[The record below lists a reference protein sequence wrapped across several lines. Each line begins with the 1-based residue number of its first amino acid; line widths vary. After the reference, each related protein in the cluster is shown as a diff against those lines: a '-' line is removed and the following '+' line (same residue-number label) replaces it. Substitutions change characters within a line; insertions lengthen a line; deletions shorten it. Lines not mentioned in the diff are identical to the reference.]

1 MQEKQGLY
9 RTAGGTD
16 FSHYFREVETQM
28 SNSAVTP
35 GVVESSP
42 LLRTVSTTD
51 TDFWNDSCSI
61 DELNYAIR
69 HGAVGATTNPS
80 IVLNVLK
87 KEFAAWK
94 EPLAR
99 LISDNPTWDEEQ
111 IAWRIIEEMGL
122 KGAALMLP
130 IFEREQGKKGR
141 LSMQTSP
148 VFYRN
153 SEALVEQAVHFHE
166 LAPNIQVKIP
176 VTAAGVDAFEEA
188 TYRGVTIN
196 ATVSFTVPQAI
207 AVAEA
212 VERGL
217 RRREQEGKATDH
229 IHPACTIMVGRL
241 DDWMKIAAA
250 RDGILLTPGYADW
263 AGVAAFK
270 KAYGLY
276 RQRGYRTRLLA
287 AAYRNHL
294 HWSEFIGGD
303 VILTIPYD
311 WQVLF
316 NKSSVEVKERMNDP
330 VDQKIIDELYALVP
344 DFRRAYDEDGMT
356 IAEFEGFG
364 ATARTLRTFCDHYHE
379 LLGIVRDSMIPNPD
393 KKK

>member
-1 MQEKQGLY
+1 
-9 RTAGGTD
+9 
-16 FSHYFREVETQM
+16 M
-28 SNSAVTP
+28 SNSAATQDAA
-35 GVVESSP
+35 EQSP
-42 LLRTVSTTD
+42 LSLTVSTTA
-51 TDFWNDSCSI
+51 TDYWNDSCSI
-61 DELNYAIR
+61 DELSYAIR
-69 HGAVGATTNPS
+69 NGAVGATTNPS

-94 EPLAR
+94 APLNR
-99 LISDNPTWDEEQ
+99 LITDNPTWNEEQ
-111 IAWRIIEEMGL
+111 VAWSLIEEMGL
-122 KGAALMLP
+122 KGAALMMP

-141 LSMQTSP
+141 LSMQTNP
-148 VFYRN
+148 AYYRN
-153 SEALVEQAVHFHE
+153 SRALVEQAVHFNS

-176 VTAAGVDAFEEA
+176 VTAAGIEAFEEA

-217 RRREQEGKATDH
+217 RRREAEGKPTAD

-241 DDWMKIAAA
+241 DDWMKVVAA
-250 RDGILLTPGYADW
+250 REGILLTPGYADW

-270 KAYGLY
+270 KAYRLY
-276 RQRGYRTRLLA
+276 RERGYRTRLLS

-316 NKSSVEVKERMNDP
+316 NKSHVEVKERMDNP
-330 VDQKIIDELYALVP
+330 VDPKIIDELYALVP

-356 IAEFEGFG
+356 AQEFDVFG

-379 LLGIVRDSMIPNPD
+379 LLGIVRDAMIPNPD
-393 KKK
+393 KQK

>member
-1 MQEKQGLY
+1 
-9 RTAGGTD
+9 
-16 FSHYFREVETQM
+16 M
-28 SNSAVTP
+28 SNTVAVP
-35 GVVESSP
+35 DVEKP
-42 LLRTVSTTD
+42 CPMYLTATTTVTD
-51 TDFWNDSCSI
+51 YWNDSCSV
-61 DELNYAIR
+61 DELNYAD
-69 HGAVGATTNPS
+69 HNGAVGATTNPS

-87 KEFAAWK
+87 KELSVWK
-94 EPLAR
+94 EPLNR
-99 LISDNPTWDEEQ
+99 IINDNPTWNEEQ
-111 IAWRIIEEMGL
+111 IAWSLIEQMGL
-122 KGAALMLP
+122 KGAELMMP
-130 IFEREQGKKGR
+130 VFEREKGRKGR

-148 VFYRN
+148 VYYRN
-153 SEALVEQAVHFHE
+153 TEALVKQAVHFNE

-176 VTAAGVDAFEEA
+176 ATEAGIAAFEEA
-188 TYRGVTIN
+188 TYLGVTIN

-217 RRREQEGKATDH
+217 KRREQEGKPTDH
-229 IHPACTIMVGRL
+229 IFPACTIMVGRL

-270 KAYGLY
+270 KAYRLY
-276 RQRGYRTRLLA
+276 KERGYRTRLLS
-287 AAYRNHL
+287 AAYRNYL

-316 NKSSVEVKERMNDP
+316 NKSSVEVKERMQNP
-330 VDQKIIDELYALVP
+330 VDQKIIDELYSRIP

-356 IAEFEGFG
+356 IQEFERFG
-364 ATARTLRTFCDHYHE
+364 ATARTLRVFCEHYYE
-379 LLGIVRDSMIPNPD
+379 VLSIVRDFMIPNPD